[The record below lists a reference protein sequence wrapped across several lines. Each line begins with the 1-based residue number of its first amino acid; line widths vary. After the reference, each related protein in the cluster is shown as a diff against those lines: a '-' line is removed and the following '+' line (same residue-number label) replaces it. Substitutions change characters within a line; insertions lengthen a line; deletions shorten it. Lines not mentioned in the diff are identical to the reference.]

1 MELKPAGLLKLDS
14 ITLFFLIIFWK
25 YQKIPVKLLLKA
37 VKRLNGIGIMKQKDH
52 VIFDLISTDESNPK
66 EPVWNSPEEFMF
78 FIMNL
83 LPNSTVAF
91 LDIFPILR

>member
-1 MELKPAGLLKLDS
+1 
-14 ITLFFLIIFWK
+14 
-25 YQKIPVKLLLKA
+25 
-37 VKRLNGIGIMKQKDH
+37 MKQKDH
-52 VIFDLISTDESNPK
+52 VIFDLISTYESNPK
-66 EPVWNSPEEFMF
+66 EPVWNSSEEFMF